1 MSYPKLNSE
10 NNELLG
16 NLTVETDFK
25 ILPESKKIE
34 FKILNFNV
42 EGNPIILDLI
52 KKGKIKL
59 GFTLE
64 CDTTFLK
71 TSVFYGETISWGFD
85 DVGGKINST
94 YFLICIEPFSIEP
107 NPNILD
113 PFYQSRVDY
122 KKNYLISPP
131 VTDIYDIRKLNI
143 GSSVNFLKIEHKP
156 ELRKGSYAFWDNGSV
171 LSLYIKDSE
180 TYILAKKMLK
190 KKSTSFLV
198 KQLLFTPYF
207 MDVLKELNGDDGIQ
221 GEWVED
227 FKKML
232 DFDDNPFSDFNERFN
247 FLLTSLGDKA
257 KNFDGLRAS
266 LLSLEKIRTNN

>member
-10 NNELLG
+10 NNQIIG
-16 NLTVETDFK
+16 NLIVEPEFK
-25 ILPESKKIE
+25 ILTESKKIE
-34 FKILNFNV
+34 FKINSFHV
-42 EGNPIILDLI
+42 KSNPRISDLI
-52 KKGKIKL
+52 KKRKIKL

-71 TSVFYGETISWGFD
+71 TSKFYGDTISWDFD
-85 DVGGKINST
+85 DVGGKIKSS

-107 NPNILD
+107 NPSILD
-113 PFYQSRVDY
+113 PFYDSRVDY

-156 ELRKGSYAFWDNGSV
+156 ELNKGSFAFWDDGSV

-180 TYILAKKMLK
+180 TYLLAKKMLK
-190 KKSTSFLV
+190 KKNTRFLV
-198 KQLLFTPYF
+198 RQLLFTPF
-207 MDVLKELNGDDGIQ
+207 FVEAVGNLDEEDGS
-221 GEWVED
+221 GEWIED

-232 DFDDNPFSDFNERFN
+232 GFDDNKFSDFNERFN
-247 FLLTSLGDKA
+247 FILNSVGDKA
-257 KNFDGLRAS
+257 KNYDGLKAS
-266 LLSLEKIRTNN
+266 LLNLEKIRTNN